1 MDFDNDITKIDL
13 PNDTAYTTFQN
24 IWTAIQEIQSR
35 LRFHEVDLS
44 GSPALPPVDR
54 VDICLRQSDS
64 KLVAVKSDGSIV
76 DLENSAAVSDHGTKI
91 KDNGVLISTSA
102 RPLNLPATNAIT
114 FTEDAFNDHFTID
127 IAADGILDTHI
138 GAHTSTKITIDNLG
152 QLPSSLI
159 TETNT
164 KTLTNKT
171 LTAAVLDANII
182 STYLELTKLGADPSG
197 NPATDRVWLYVDANE
212 DLIFEK
218 DTGSKTI
225 IGGGL
230 TSPVGIA
237 DGGTGQTSKTN
248 AFDALSPLTT
258 LGDIIY
264 RNASDNI
271 RLGIGAEGHVLT
283 VVSGVPAW
291 AAAGGG
297 GGGGTE
303 FDYIEQARNRVGFIE
318 DFFDVVSKPGYT
330 ALLNGTGTAFVNID
344 TTDLGVF
351 GVGQLTTG
359 TTSGGEAAIYWGGS
373 TIANQSIRLG
383 QGITTIEA
391 KIRIPILS
399 TSAQR
404 YRLIFGISDTPN
416 DASQNEGVW
425 FEYEEANDTT
435 WRRSTGNDGTKTENA
450 SATTVVAA
458 TWLRLKI
465 VVNAAASSVEF
476 FVNGTSIGTETTNI
490 PSGAGDEIYPLL
502 GIFKTAGTTARVVD
516 VDYVA
521 FQIDLTTLR

>member
-76 DLENSAAVSDHGTKI
+76 DLENSAAVSDHGTKV
-91 KDNGVLISTSA
+91 KENGVLVSTNA
-102 RPLNLPATNAIT
+102 RPINIPLNSPLN

-271 RLGIGAEGHVLT
+271 RLGIGSEGQVLT

-291 AAAGGG
+291 AAAAGGG
-297 GGGGTE
+297 GGGGIM
-303 FDYIEQARNRVGFIE
+303 D
-318 DFFDVVSKPGYT
+318 DFASGGIVWGWHYPHGIIGGG
-330 ALLNGTGTAFVNID
+330 LLNNVASDIVEQGVSIVYSNTANKGYGRRITGIDGGAEGWTFYGKVSLPFRRELDCFVDFWLQLNTINCRVYAFFTDDSTPSSTSDSPLDSNTGFGIMATLAGNFRRVSNDGSGVQQLHGSDLFTKDTNLRHIRIESDTANSKWIITVDGTPTDYTFASIDTPAASTQMYFIFNID
-344 TTDLGVF
+344 E
-351 GVGQLTTG
+351 
-359 TTSGGEAAIYWGGS
+359 SGGAVDQTMDIY
-373 TIANQSIRLG
+373 
-383 QGITTIEA
+383 
-391 KIRIPILS
+391 K
-399 TSAQR
+399 
-404 YRLIFGISDTPN
+404 
-416 DASQNEGVW
+416 
-425 FEYEEANDTT
+425 
-435 WRRSTGNDGTKTENA
+435 
-450 SATTVVAA
+450 
-458 TWLRLKI
+458 
-465 VVNAAASSVEF
+465 
-476 FVNGTSIGTETTNI
+476 
-490 PSGAGDEIYPLL
+490 
-502 GIFKTAGTTARVVD
+502 FKCG
-516 VDYVA
+516 YK
-521 FQIDLTTLR
+521 LP